1 MERKTSEEMYIM
13 GRVGREIVEI
23 NVESVIQELNKASAA
38 ELHDAYRYRLL
49 SKLAEGHHATEVAAW
64 FAKTAED
71 EWKHLGV
78 WLDRIMRL
86 GGRPFSRPSQGESLA
101 YVPYE
106 DPPEDPTDLRKMIED
121 SLKGERAAIRFYHE
135 LYMKTQ
141 HSDPVTAA
149 LAQEALADEVADEDD
164 LERFLK
170 GTHAPHTHEPAHEEP
185 AHHESHHH

>member
-1 MERKTSEEMYIM
+1 M
-13 GRVGREIVEI
+13 GSVGREIIETG
-23 NVESVIQELNKASAA
+23 VESIIEELNKAAAA

-49 SKLAEGHHATEVAAW
+49 AKLAEGHHATELAAW

-78 WLDRIMRL
+78 WLDRILSL

-106 DPPEDPTDLRKMIED
+106 DPPEDPSDLRKMIED

-135 LYMKTQ
+135 LYKKTQ

-170 GTHAPHTHEPAHEEP
+170 VTHASHAHESAHGEPAQ
-185 AHHESHHH
+185 HHGSHHH